1 VVEVNPIAKVEL
13 IVEVDSVA
21 KEFHFVMVE
30 LDLVLV
36 RLDLRTTELIS
47 AVATL
52 SRQSPAPVR
61 IFFVSRASLSSK

>member
-1 VVEVNPIAKVEL
+1 VEVNPIAKVEL
-13 IVEVDSVA
+13 IVQVDSVA

-47 AVATL
+47 AAATL
-52 SRQSPAPVR
+52 S
-61 IFFVSRASLSSK
+61 